1 MFRSVIMVRA
11 KPGVPG
17 LPSGVLSYMCLFSS
31 DGVPL
36 AKRLGRGARL
46 LE

>member
-1 MFRSVIMVRA
+1 MVRA
-11 KPGVPG
+11 KTGVPG
-17 LPSGVLSYMCLFSS
+17 LPFGVLSYMRLFSS

-46 LE
+46 QE